1 MATPIR
7 SAPVLTGKEAEDFLA
22 RWQQSLN
29 EPLKQ
34 PISKKRFKQIKEF
47 IAKQKSL

>member
-7 SAPVLTGKEAEDFLA
+7 FAPVLIGKEAEDFLA
-22 RWQQSLN
+22 RWEQSLN

-34 PISKKRFKQIKEF
+34 PVSKERLKQIKEF